1 MGVVYKAEDIKLGRA
16 IALKFLPEQLSKD
29 EHALERFQREARA
42 ASALNRPS
50 ICTIHDVDEHEG
62 RHFIATEYLEGN
74 TLKRRIQGQSLG
86 TDEILDQA
94 IRIADGLD
102 AAHSKESIHR
112 DINTMTGR
120 TVSHH
125 RMLNKPGSGGMGG
138 SVAPGTRSFQGRRRS
153 SACSSSPHA
162 TPRGL
167 PGLSWRGC
175 ESRS

>member
-1 MGVVYKAEDIKLGRA
+1 MGVVHKAEDIKLGRA
-16 IALKFLPEQLSKD
+16 VALKFLPEQLSKD
-29 EHALERFQREARA
+29 EDALERFQREARA
-42 ASALNRPS
+42 ISALNRPS
-50 ICTIHDVDEHEG
+50 ICTIHDVDGHEG
-62 RHFIATEYLEGN
+62 RHSIATEYLEGN

-125 RMLNKPGSGGMGG
+125 RMLNKPGSGAMGEVYRTG
-138 SVAPGTRSFQGRRRS
+138 DTKLSGQVAIKRLLVESARGPERLTRLELEGV
-153 SACSSSPHA
+153 
-162 TPRGL
+162 
-167 PGLSWRGC
+167 
-175 ESRS
+175 